1 VTDAYGDGGRG
12 EEREL
17 SFTDPARGSDNLSR
31 HHGLNHGRDEAHRS
45 PRLSERKARAE
56 QSIRAFIA
64 VPLTPET
71 IQRLLAPIDE
81 LRTVCRAAGLDAAWS
96 RPEGWHLTLKF
107 LGPVAADRI
116 DPLLE
121 RLPGCTVRHQP
132 FAIQLTGF
140 GAFPT
145 ARRPRVLWIGL
156 EPDDGAASLVA
167 LAREIDDVTA
177 TLGHPSEERPFSP
190 HLTVARLNTERTP
203 PRSLPSLTN
212 WLEGHGIGRGT
223 ERLAG
228 MRVEQFALMRSDA
241 QPGGAVYTPIASFP
255 LG

>member
-1 VTDAYGDGGRG
+1 MKSPDA
-12 EEREL
+12 
-17 SFTDPARGSDNLSR
+17 
-31 HHGLNHGRDEAHRS
+31 
-45 PRLSERKARAE
+45 
-56 QSIRAFIA
+56 IRAFIA

-71 IQRLLAPIDE
+71 IERLTPPVEALCA
-81 LRTVCRAAGLDAAWS
+81 VCLAAGLDAAWS

-121 RLPGCTVRHQP
+121 RLPGCTARHQP

-140 GAFPT
+140 GAFPS

-156 EPDDGAASLVA
+156 EPDDGAASLGA
-167 LAREIDDVTA
+167 LAREIDEVTA
-177 TLGHPSEERPFSP
+177 SLGHPAEERPFSP
-190 HLTVARLNTERTP
+190 HLTVARLNTGRNP
-203 PRSLPSLTN
+203 PRTFPSLTN
-212 WLEGHGIGRGT
+212 WLEGHEIGRGT
-223 ERLAG
+223 ERLVS

-241 QPGGAVYTPIASFP
+241 QPGGSVYTPIATYP